1 MDKDIKTKTN
11 DILSVNGKR
20 ELSMDDLDMVTGGYS
35 EANLNSEEWGY
46 FQQLMK
52 AYVEASLAGKNEEAQ
67 KYQQLIFEFNKK
79 MEEKYG

>member
-11 DILSVNGKR
+11 DILSANGKL
-20 ELSMDDLDMVTGGYS
+20 ELSMDDLDMVTGGYI
-35 EANLNSEEWGY
+35 
-46 FQQLMK
+46 QQLMK